1 MKIRVKWI
9 KQNWN
14 LKYNEI
20 CITTLIIEKKKKE
33 EYDRIQ
39 KKKDDLW
46 NMYFGFDGTCLSHD
60 ILKCRECMVSAT
72 GRCYSSYEE

>member
-1 MKIRVKWI
+1 MKNRVKWI

-14 LKYNEI
+14 FKYVETSVTNS
-20 CITTLIIEKKKKE
+20 IIEKKKE
-33 EYDRIQ
+33 EEREKLQ

-60 ILKCRECMVSAT
+60 ILGCRECMVPAT
-72 GRCYSSYEE
+72 GRCYSSLEE